1 MVKRSRGTHLR
12 RLPPEPARN
21 SVAVGEA
28 TFQWELRHGVG
39 TWPDGTPRGLSI
51 SVWAERHQ
59 TRELILDFPFRRFAA
74 PNPMQEE
81 LEEALQEAIPVAI
94 DAGWVPDS
102 RGRRFRLE
110 LEVVED

>member
-12 RLPPEPARN
+12 RLPPDPARN

-28 TFQWELRHGVG
+28 TYQWELRHGVG

-59 TRELILDFPFRRFAA
+59 TRELILDFPFRRFATA
-74 PNPMQEE
+74 NPPLEE
-81 LEEALQEAIPVAI
+81 LEEGLQEAIPVAI

-110 LEVVED
+110 LEEVGD